1 MASLSRDAPTDP
13 APSPA
18 PTGLRWLW
26 LIVAWAALGLAMLGV
41 VLPGLPTTPFVLVA
55 AWAAAR
61 GSQRMHRWLLA
72 HRLFGPMIRDWQSN
86 GAVSRRAKW
95 AATISM
101 ALCLVILLLVT
112 ASAWAHGA
120 SALMMSLVGV
130 WLWRRPEPRPA
141 APTCDPPT
149 CPQGQAIPDSTD
161 RPGWVPTAPRAPCQP
176 RTR

>member
-1 MASLSRDAPTDP
+1 MGEDGHGLPEPRPPTDP

-61 GSQRMHRWLLA
+61 GSRRMHQWLLA
-72 HRLFGPMIRDWQSN
+72 HRIFGPMIRDWQSN
-86 GAVSRRAKW
+86 GAVNRRAKW

-112 ASAWAHGA
+112 ASPWAHGA
-120 SALMMSLVGV
+120 AALMMSLVGV

-149 CPQGQAIPDSTD
+149 CPQAASPASVTS
-161 RPGWVPTAPRAPCQP
+161 AP
-176 RTR
+176 